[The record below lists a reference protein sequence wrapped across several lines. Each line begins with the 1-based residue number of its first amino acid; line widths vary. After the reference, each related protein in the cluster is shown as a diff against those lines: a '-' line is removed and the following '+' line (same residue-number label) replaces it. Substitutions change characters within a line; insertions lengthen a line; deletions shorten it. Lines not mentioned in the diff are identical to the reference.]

1 MLETTNA
8 KRHGNISRFSLTQL
22 FVLTAFAV
30 AGATN
35 CAAENIGIWQK
46 CQSVT
51 KKKAVTCHILL
62 PYHPNRSYG
71 FFPILIHILKI

>member
-1 MLETTNA
+1 
-8 KRHGNISRFSLTQL
+8 
-22 FVLTAFAV
+22 V

-51 KKKAVTCHILL
+51 KKQAVTCHILL
-62 PYHPNRSYG
+62 PCHPNRSYG
-71 FFPILIHILKI
+71 FFPILIHILKFELALRRVIYKSQKDDTIRERNLPK

>member
-1 MLETTNA
+1 MLETINA

-51 KKKAVTCHILL
+51 KK
-62 PYHPNRSYG
+62 RQ
-71 FFPILIHILKI
+71 